1 MYKTNTRNG
10 DDVMINSRK
19 SIAIFTCQVT
29 LGYRRFFCEAVNQA
43 ATAMGYNAVFY
54 NFYGIVGSKHTDYS
68 DYEYKL
74 LDVIPF
80 SRFSGIIFDEE
91 SITVAGLV
99 DKLVTRIKEK
109 ATCPVVSVSSY
120 MKGFYNLC
128 FDDDAGIELIAKHLY
143 DDHGCR
149 RIGFLSGPMWHM
161 DGIKRYNAFKATMTK
176 LGLPEEGAGIFE
188 GDFWYNK
195 AKEAAEFF
203 AGEGK
208 ELPEAIICANDY
220 SAMALC
226 KELKNKGLRIPDD
239 VLITGFDG
247 IEEGQEHIPRLTT
260 VDHRRDDIAKQAV
273 TLIDNILKG
282 QEYPEISYVTPKLI
296 YGDSCGCTKADP
308 NTEIERLNGY
318 ADQTRSIHYYLSDV
332 IGATLKMNIVESIS
346 ELERS
351 FADYAVN
358 FGGYRSFCVMTYVD
372 EDGKTSLEK
381 GMNTPTKKAYPSILV
396 DRKGDYEGIE
406 RKVISTDDFLPTES
420 VDEPRIIYVTSMHC
434 GDRCF
439 GYCAVSMTGTKAF
452 NEFYYVWIATLA
464 VAMESLL
471 RSNNIH
477 ELIKN
482 LEDTSVRDGLTGLY
496 NRRGFE
502 LRSAEASRS
511 MRKDSTACA
520 MVIDMDGLKHIND
533 RFGHAEG
540 DIAIKNLADIIGEVF
555 KGKAIAGRT
564 GGDEFYVFV
573 SECTED
579 MVHTFRKQIY
589 FLISELNAASDKP
602 YNIDASFG
610 ACIHEITPNYNVE
623 ELIRIADERMY
634 AEKQQK
640 RTRRT

>member
-1 MYKTNTRNG
+1 M
-10 DDVMINSRK
+10 MINNRK

-43 ATAMGYNAVFY
+43 AIEKGYNVVFY

-74 LDVIPF
+74 VDVIPF
-80 SRFSGIIFDEE
+80 SQFSGIIFDEE
-91 SITVAGLV
+91 SIAIEGLV
-99 DKLVTRIKEK
+99 DTLVAKIKEK
-109 ATCPVVSVSSY
+109 ATCPVVSVSSFIE
-120 MKGFYNLC
+120 GFYNLC
-128 FDDDAGIELIAKHLY
+128 FDDDAGIDLIVRHLY
-143 DDHGCR
+143 DHHGCR
-149 RIGFLSGPMWHM
+149 KIGFLSGPMWHM
-161 DGIKRYNAFKATMTK
+161 DGVKRYNAFKAAMTK

-226 KELKNKGLRIPDD
+226 QTLKDKGLRIPDD
-239 VLITGFDG
+239 VIITGFDG
-247 IEEGQEHIPRLTT
+247 VEEGQEYIPRLTT

-282 QEYPEISYVTPKLI
+282 NKYPETSYIEPELI
-296 YGDSCGCTKADP
+296 LGDSCGCNRADP
-308 NTEIERLNGY
+308 NVEIERLNDY
-318 ADQTRSIHYYLSDV
+318 ADFSRTIHYYLGDI

-372 EDGKTSLEK
+372 ENGKTSLEK
-381 GMNTPTKKAYPSILV
+381 GMNAPTQKAYPSILV
-396 DRKGDYEGIE
+396 DRKGDYKGIE
-406 RKVISTDDFLPTES
+406 RKVITTDEFLPTES
-420 VDEPRIIYVTSMHC
+420 VDEPRIVYITSMHC

-439 GYCAVSMTGTKAF
+439 GYSSVSMTGTGAF

-502 LRSAEASRS
+502 LRSDESAKC
-511 MRKDSTACA
+511 MKKGSTACA
-520 MVIDMDGLKHIND
+520 MVIDMDGLKRIND
-533 RFGHAEG
+533 RYGHAEG
-540 DIAIKNLADIIGEVF
+540 DIAIKNLADIIGTVF
-555 KGKAIAGRT
+555 KDKAIAGRT

-573 SECTED
+573 PECTED
-579 MVHTFRKQIY
+579 TAAIFKKQFY
-589 FLISELNAASDKP
+589 FLLSDINNNSDKP
-602 YNIDASFG
+602 YELSASFG
-610 ACIHEITPNYNVE
+610 ACVHEITPNYNVE

-640 RTRRT
+640 RAQRI

>member
-1 MYKTNTRNG
+1 
-10 DDVMINSRK
+10 MINSRK

-29 LGYRRFFCEAVNQA
+29 LGYRRFFCEAVNEA
-43 ATAMGYNAVFY
+43 VTAMGYNAVFY
-54 NFYGIVGSKHTDYS
+54 NFYGVVGSKHSDYS
-68 DYEYKL
+68 DYEHKL
-74 LDVIPF
+74 VDVIPYDQ
-80 SRFSGIIFDEE
+80 FSGIIFDEE
-91 SITVAGLV
+91 SITIDGLV
-99 DKLVTRIKEK
+99 DKLVARIKEK

-128 FDDDAGIELIAKHLY
+128 FDDDAGIELMARHLY
-143 DDHGCR
+143 EDHGCR

-161 DGIKRYNAFKATMTK
+161 DGVKRYHAFKAAMTK

-195 AKEAAEFF
+195 AREAAEFF

-208 ELPEAIICANDY
+208 ERPEAIICANDY

-226 KELKNKGLRIPDD
+226 KEFKDMGLRIPED
-239 VLITGFDG
+239 VIITGFDG

-282 QEYPEISYVTPKLI
+282 QEYPEISYVSPNLI

-308 NTEIERLNGY
+308 KVEIERLNGY
-318 ADQTRSIHYYLSDV
+318 ADQTRSMHYYLSDI
-332 IGATLKMNIVESIS
+332 IGATLKMNIVESIG

-372 EDGKTSLEK
+372 ENGKTSLEK
-381 GMNTPTKKAYPSILV
+381 GMNTPTNKAYPSILV
-396 DRKGDYEGIE
+396 DRKGDYEGVE

-420 VDEPRIIYVTSMHC
+420 ADEPRIVYITSMHC

-439 GYCAVSMTGTKAF
+439 GYCSITMTGTKAF

-471 RSNNIH
+471 RSNNIR
-477 ELIKN
+477 ELISS
-482 LEDTSVRDGLTGLY
+482 LEYTSIRDGLTGLY
-496 NRRGFE
+496 NRRGFV
-502 LRSAEASRS
+502 LRSTEASRAMKNNS
-511 MRKDSTACA
+511 PACA
-520 MVIDMDGLKHIND
+520 MVIDMDGLKPIND
-533 RFGHAEG
+533 HYGHAEG
-540 DIAIKNLADIIGEVF
+540 DIAIKTLADIISSVF
-555 KGKAIAGRT
+555 KDKAIAGRT

-573 SECTED
+573 PDCTED
-579 MVHTFRKQIY
+579 MALAFREQFYTAIAR
-589 FLISELNAASDKP
+589 INNSSDKP
-602 YNIDASFG
+602 YILDASFG
-610 ACIHEITPNYNVE
+610 AFTHQMTPDYKVE

-634 AEKQQK
+634 AEKQKK
-640 RTRRT
+640 RANRE